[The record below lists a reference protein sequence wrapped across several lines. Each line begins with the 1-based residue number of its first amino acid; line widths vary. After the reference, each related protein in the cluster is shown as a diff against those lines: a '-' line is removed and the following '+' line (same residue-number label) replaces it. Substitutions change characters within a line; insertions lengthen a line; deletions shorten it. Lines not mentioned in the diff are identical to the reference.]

1 MVTIQEWLVVTAG
14 HLGVTQP
21 IILGCNL
28 LSFPPSLFWFETRF
42 HHAAQD
48 GLELKI
54 LCLCIARARTTGWFL
69 KPSPFT
75 DLLSTYWAVYPIR
88 YCGGHKASASFSPR
102 LWRMRQVTWWCVMVG
117 FKCQPA
123 TAWNYLGGRSIWAG
137 EWFRTGKPGHVCE
150 GVSSLFIDITVA
162 PFPSRRFWTWGRES

>member
-1 MVTIQEWLVVTAG
+1 MAY
-14 HLGVTQP
+14 
-21 IILGCNL
+21 
-28 LSFPPSLFWFETRF
+28 
-42 HHAAQD
+42 AQD

-102 LWRMRQVTWWCVMVG
+102 LWRMRQVTWWCVMVP
-117 FKCQPA
+117 FKHWHV
-123 TAWNYLGGRSIWAG
+123 TIYNYLSELWAHLRDHL
-137 EWFRTGKPGHVCE
+137 ECSHWCE
-150 GVSSLFIDITVA
+150 SYSSVVATSLMLCLPTTMLLAMMVKDSCHWNCKLQINIFFQILYCSWCFIKTIE
-162 PFPSRRFWTWGRES
+162 GN

>member
-1 MVTIQEWLVVTAG
+1 MVTIHEWLVVTAG

-42 HHAAQD
+42 PHAAQD

-88 YCGGHKASASFSPR
+88 YCVGHKASASFSPR
-102 LWRMRQVTWWCVMVG
+102 LWRMRQVTWWCVMVP
-117 FKCQPA
+117 FKHWHV
-123 TAWNYLGGRSIWAG
+123 TIYNYLSELWAHLRDHL
-137 EWFRTGKPGHVCE
+137 ECSHWCESYSSVVATSLMLCLPTTMLHTRTVMN
-150 GVSSLFIDITVA
+150 
-162 PFPSRRFWTWGRES
+162 